1 MSNQQHFCLKWNNHT
16 NNLMKVFTE
25 LFDDQHFVDVTL
37 ACEGSMIK
45 AHKIVLSACSTY
57 FKDLLLANPCKHPI
71 VILKDIKFQDLKAIV
86 NFMYY
91 GEVNVSQ
98 SQIGGLLKTAETLQ
112 IKGLTQINNDEQNEN
127 QSPKL
132 DNQSQ
137 NNSGQKQDVLSTSS
151 SSSSSSSSCSKRKR
165 RKRANRPKSEESG
178 DESSQSS
185 DNSEQTPVK
194 RLNIG
199 NNDITSNDSQN
210 SNLVRTVQVKKK
222 LTLQS
227 EIKIKNENCENDTT
241 ELNVSF

>member
-1 MSNQQHFCLKWNNHT
+1 
-16 NNLMKVFTE
+16 MKVFTE
-25 LFDDQHFVDVTL
+25 LLDDQHFVDVTL

-71 VILKDIKFQDLKAIV
+71 VILKDMKFQDLKAIV

-112 IKGLTQINNDEQNEN
+112 IKGLTQINNDQQNGN

-132 DNQSQ
+132 ENQSQ

-151 SSSSSSSSCSKRKR
+151 SSSPCSKRKR
-165 RKRANRPKSEESG
+165 RKRANRSKAEEIG

-185 DNSEQTPVK
+185 DNSEHLPVK

-199 NNDITSNDSQN
+199 NNDDVTSNNSQN

>member
-132 DNQSQ
+132 ENQSQ

-151 SSSSSSSSCSKRKR
+151 SSSPCSKRRR
-165 RKRANRPKSEESG
+165 RKRANRSKAEESG

>member
-1 MSNQQHFCLKWNNHT
+1 
-16 NNLMKVFTE
+16 MKVFTE
-25 LFDDQHFVDVTL
+25 LLDDQHFVDVTL

-71 VILKDIKFQDLKAIV
+71 VILKDMKFQDLKAIV

-112 IKGLTQINNDEQNEN
+112 IKGLTQINNDQQNGN

-132 DNQSQ
+132 ENQSQ

-151 SSSSSSSSCSKRKR
+151 SSSPCSKRKR
-165 RKRANRPKSEESG
+165 RKRANRSKAEESG

-185 DNSEQTPVK
+185 DNSEHLPVK

-199 NNDITSNDSQN
+199 NNDDITSNNSQN

>member
-1 MSNQQHFCLKWNNHT
+1 
-16 NNLMKVFTE
+16 MKVFTE
-25 LFDDQHFVDVTL
+25 LLDDQHFVDVTL

-71 VILKDIKFQDLKAIV
+71 VILKDMKFQDLKAIV

-112 IKGLTQINNDEQNEN
+112 IKGLTQINNDQQNGN

-132 DNQSQ
+132 ENQSQ

-151 SSSSSSSSCSKRKR
+151 SSSPCSKRKR
-165 RKRANRPKSEESG
+165 RKRANRSKAEESG

-185 DNSEQTPVK
+185 DNSEQIPVK

-199 NNDITSNDSQN
+199 NNDDITSNNSQN

>member
-1 MSNQQHFCLKWNNHT
+1 
-16 NNLMKVFTE
+16 MKVFTE
-25 LFDDQHFVDVTL
+25 LLDDQHFVDVTL

-71 VILKDIKFQDLKAIV
+71 VILKDMKFQDLKAIV

-112 IKGLTQINNDEQNEN
+112 IKGLTQINNDQQNGN

-132 DNQSQ
+132 ENQSQ
-137 NNSGQKQDVLSTSS
+137 NNSGQKQDVLSNSS
-151 SSSSSSSSCSKRKR
+151 SSSPCSKRKR
-165 RKRANRPKSEESG
+165 RKRANRSKAEESG

-185 DNSEQTPVK
+185 DNSEHLPVK

-199 NNDITSNDSQN
+199 NNDDITSNNSQN